1 MPIFGFGNNV
11 DRRLNV
17 GAALL
22 LTLGLWGCD
31 SASKPESSLE
41 VAARSVQSGAL
52 SADGAWAVVGSGN
65 HGGSLWE
72 LATRERL
79 YDWNHKE
86 GAFTLITSASFS
98 PDGRFALTTD
108 DRTLVLWNRETGAAE
123 QYWSSPSGILT
134 SRLGPEGERALLGLA
149 DHRASLYHVARGG
162 ILRNFHHSDRVS
174 SVDYSADGQ
183 LALTGSNAGTA
194 TLWDARSG
202 EPITSQQHDV
212 AVQLVRMS
220 PNGERALSAG
230 RYELARIWN
239 REGERV
245 WELPLQKE
253 RVKRGT
259 QITAARFS
267 EGGSYLLTGQPNG
280 LVQLWDVDNQSP
292 LYSWRLPK
300 RKAMHPAAVAVLDV
314 AFTGEPNVFRALASN
329 GYVHD
334 LSY

>member
-1 MPIFGFGNNV
+1 MPIVGFGKSGG
-11 DRRLNV
+11 RQLNV

-22 LTLGLWGCD
+22 LALGLWGCD
-31 SASKPESSLE
+31 SASKPERSLE
-41 VAARSVQSGAL
+41 VAARSIQSGAL
-52 SADGAWAVVGSGN
+52 SADGAWAVVGSGY

-72 LATRERL
+72 LDTGERL

-108 DRTLVLWNRETGAAE
+108 DRTLVLWDRQTGAAE
-123 QYWSSPSGILT
+123 QYWSSPSEILT

-149 DHRASLYHVARGG
+149 DHRASLYHVTRGG
-162 ILRNFHHSDRVS
+162 ILRNFHHSDRVN

-183 LALTGSNAGTA
+183 LILTGSDAGTA

-202 EPITSQQHDV
+202 EPISHQQHEF
-212 AVQLVRMS
+212 AVRVVRVS
-220 PNGERALSAG
+220 PNGERAFSAG
-230 RYELARIWN
+230 RYELARIWD
-239 REGERV
+239 RQGQIV
-245 WELPLQKE
+245 WELPLKEE

-259 QITAARFS
+259 QITTARFTE
-267 EGGSYLLTGQPNG
+267 EGGYLLTGQPNG
-280 LVQLWDVDNQSP
+280 LVQLWDIDNQSK

-300 RKAMHPAAVAVLDV
+300 RKAMHPTAVAVLDV
-314 AFTGEPNVFRALASN
+314 AFTDEPNVFRALASN